1 MTVPI
6 FEPIY
11 KVLILIAV
19 ALGIAVGWLAHSPV
33 KAVHEAAAPAQRQ
46 ADGSL
51 VLARAEGTTTP
62 PAAPHAL
69 PKGAKE
75 ERRVQVVVQPQRGAV
90 VRATPEH
97 PSAIPDVPA
106 GRVTT
111 GDSLALDHF
120 SQPVKMVDDSCDC
133 PPVTVDLSL
142 VRMPDKT
149 RRVVASS
156 PDGVVLSGVDI
167 PVEPLPEV
175 RMPRWTL
182 SALAVADLEG
192 TRPGAMLQRCLGPVV
207 LGAGAFVFPVNLKP
221 AGIVSA
227 GITW

>member
-6 FEPIY
+6 FEPIH
-11 KVLILIAV
+11 KVLILIAA
-19 ALGIAVGWLAHSPV
+19 ALGIAVGWMAHSPV

-62 PAAPHAL
+62 PAAPHAI
-69 PKGAKE
+69 PKGAVE
-75 ERRVQVVVQPQRGAV
+75 ERRIQVVVQPARGVISHVQDIAP
-90 VRATPEH
+90 TM
-97 PSAIPDVPA
+97 
-106 GRVTT
+106 TK
-111 GDSLALDHF
+111 GDSLSLLRDAPH
-120 SQPVKMVDDSCDC
+120 PGAVDSCDC

-142 VRMPDKT
+142 IRNKDKT
-149 RRVVASS
+149 HRVVASS
-156 PDGVVLSGVDI
+156 PNGQILSGLDI
-167 PVEPLPEV
+167 PIESAHEV
-175 RMPRWTL
+175 RIPRWTL

-192 TRPGAMLQRCLGPVV
+192 IRPGALLQRRLGPVV
-207 LGAGAFVFPVNLKP
+207 LGAGAFVSPVNLKP

>member
-6 FEPIY
+6 FEPIH
-11 KVLILIAV
+11 KVLIIIAA
-19 ALGIAVGWLAHSPV
+19 ALGIAVGWMAHSPV

-62 PAAPHAL
+62 PDAPHAL

-75 ERRVQVVVQPQRGAV
+75 ERRVQVVVQPQRGVISHVQDIAP
-90 VRATPEH
+90 TM
-97 PSAIPDVPA
+97 
-106 GRVTT
+106 TK
-111 GDSLALDHF
+111 GDSMSLLRDAPH
-120 SQPVKMVDDSCDC
+120 PGTMDSCDC
-133 PPVTVDLSL
+133 PPVIVDLSL

-167 PVEPLPEV
+167 PVEPIPEV

-192 TRPGAMLQRCLGPVV
+192 IRPGAMLQRCLGPVV
-207 LGAGAFVFPVNLKP
+207 LGAGAVVSPTLNKH